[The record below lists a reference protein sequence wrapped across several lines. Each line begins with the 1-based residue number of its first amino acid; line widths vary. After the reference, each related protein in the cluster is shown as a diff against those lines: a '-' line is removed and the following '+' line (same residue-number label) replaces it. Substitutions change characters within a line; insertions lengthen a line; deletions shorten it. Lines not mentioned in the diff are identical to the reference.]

1 MQGPLLV
8 LMFAPLGVNIWDLV
22 LICSYTFGFG
32 LGLIRNN
39 INLYNRLNTNY
50 LGLTDTDFS
59 VSVSN
64 RLIGITLHHR
74 KRNRKQPMGWGMA
87 CFL

>member
-1 MQGPLLV
+1 MQGPLSV

-39 INLYNRLNTNY
+39 INLYKWLNTDY
-50 LGLTDTDFS
+50 LGLTDTNTDNF
-59 VSVSN
+59 
-64 RLIGITLHHR
+64 
-74 KRNRKQPMGWGMA
+74 
-87 CFL
+87 

>member
-1 MQGPLLV
+1 MQGPLSV

-39 INLYNRLNTNY
+39 INLYNWLNTDY
-50 LGLTDTDFS
+50 LGLTDTDYF
-59 VSVSN
+59 
-64 RLIGITLHHR
+64 
-74 KRNRKQPMGWGMA
+74 
-87 CFL
+87 

>member
-1 MQGPLLV
+1 MQGPLSV
-8 LMFAPLGVNIWDLV
+8 LMFAPLGVIILDLV
-22 LICSYTFGFG
+22 LICSYTFCFG

-39 INLYNRLNTNY
+39 INLYNRLNTDY

-64 RLIGITLHHR
+64 RLIGLTL
-74 KRNRKQPMGWGMA
+74 QTPSQT
-87 CFL
+87 